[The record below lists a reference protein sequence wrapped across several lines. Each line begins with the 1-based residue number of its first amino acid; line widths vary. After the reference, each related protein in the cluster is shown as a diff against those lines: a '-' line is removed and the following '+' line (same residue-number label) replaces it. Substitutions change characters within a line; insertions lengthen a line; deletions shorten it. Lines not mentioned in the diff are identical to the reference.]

1 MLWTTLGFTVIGLWA
16 MLTVLG
22 GERRRQ
28 VNEQEARERA
38 EAEMSKK
45 PPVG

>member
-1 MLWTTLGFTVIGLWA
+1 MLWTTLGFAVIGLWA
-16 MLTVLG
+16 MLSVFS

-28 VNEQEARERA
+28 VEELEARERA
-38 EAEMSKK
+38 EAEAKKK